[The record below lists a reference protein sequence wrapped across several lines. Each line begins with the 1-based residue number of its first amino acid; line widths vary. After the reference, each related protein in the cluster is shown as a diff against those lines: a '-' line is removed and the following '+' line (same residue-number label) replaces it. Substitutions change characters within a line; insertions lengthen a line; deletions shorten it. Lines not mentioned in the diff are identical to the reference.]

1 MGGCLAHFG
10 RNWEKASTDP
20 WVIETLSGSRLELQ
34 CAPQQ
39 KSSPG
44 RIHLDAKKAQA
55 LSKEV
60 QARPGHKRS
69 HSISSR
75 QQGGLYLASVLDQSN
90 VPCPKVRRLMATGD
104 KFEVT
109 QQVRGYSPF
118 QDGINQDGKR
128 ANPKGGMVS
137 QGRVSRRPHTLFTPK
152 VPEVPVAGPDLA
164 IQGPPVRSVPYT
176 FSTLRKPG
184 IRSILYLDD
193 MLIMAGSKETLSHSN
208 GTTGSSWI
216 YNQHEEE
223 HPLSNTR
230 VGISWLPVEFPQH
243 DNCLA
248 DTQTACLEEDGEK
261 DDRPGENDNTGTGF
275 PHRINGSRSPGN
287 PSSSSPLH

>member
-1 MGGCLAHFG
+1 MGYPFPKTLLSQLQSGSETLTVILAGKGAQCPVGGCLAHFG
-10 RNWEKASTDP
+10 RNWEKVSTDP
-20 WVIETLSGSRLELQ
+20 WVIETLSGSRLELR

-69 HSISSR
+69 HSISSG

-90 VPCPKVRRLMATGD
+90 VPCPKVRWLMATGD

-128 ANPKGGMVS
+128 ANPKRG
-137 QGRVSRRPHTLFTPK
+137 
-152 VPEVPVAGPDLA
+152 
-164 IQGPPVRSVPYT
+164 
-176 FSTLRKPG
+176 
-184 IRSILYLDD
+184 
-193 MLIMAGSKETLSHSN
+193 N
-208 GTTGSSWI
+208 G
-216 YNQHEEE
+216 
-223 HPLSNTR
+223 
-230 VGISWLPVEFPQH
+230 
-243 DNCLA
+243 
-248 DTQTACLEEDGEK
+248 
-261 DDRPGENDNTGTGF
+261 
-275 PHRINGSRSPGN
+275 
-287 PSSSSPLH
+287 